1 MIDAKTGVVI
11 RYSYLWARE
20 HDRGEESGRKDRPVC
35 VQVIISR
42 RQGNELI
49 LLFPITSN
57 QPDASRRALPIPET
71 EARRASLRTPAWIV
85 VDEWNEEDD
94 LQSSVN
100 IADLKPLGSFSRSF
114 IQQIRDAAVEAIRS
128 RNYRSI
134 RR

>member
-35 VQVIISR
+35 VQIIISH
-42 RQGNELI
+42 RQGNELF

-57 QPDASRRALPIPET
+57 QPDGSRRALSIPET

-100 IADLKPLGSFSRSF
+100 IADMKPLGSFSRSF

-128 RNYRSI
+128 RSYRSI